1 MSGSRIGAL
10 IKKDMTLLFRN
21 KVLSILPIATLVVII
36 AIYFALPR
44 EVNETMKL
52 AVYGAALPITLVN
65 ELADEGMHLAYMDSE
80 ESLMNEVGD
89 GRFAMGI
96 IFPADLLEGVS
107 GGRKP
112 EVRAVFPPT
121 AMPEMKSAQV
131 AIVKQIVFQLQGEP
145 LDIVDEAGEVLGPDM
160 AGRQIPARD
169 RLLPIFAVFVIL
181 MEIMGLATLI
191 AEEYDRGTMSS
202 LVVSSLPME
211 SFLTAKAVT
220 GVGVTFIQAVLL
232 LAVTGTLFDGPL
244 LLLTGLLLGSL
255 LVAGI
260 GFLVAAVSRDMM
272 TVIAWSMLVMILLFM
287 PAMNIVL
294 PGLTS
299 NWVKIIPS
307 YYLTDLM
314 HQVAHF
320 GAGWT
325 DMWRNVVFLFAF
337 DLGLISLGLFA
348 LRRKTV

>member
-10 IKKDMTLLFRN
+10 IRKDMTLLFRN
-21 KVLSILPIATLVVII
+21 KVLSILPFATLVVII
-36 AIYFALPR
+36 VIYFVMPR

-52 AVYGAALPITLVN
+52 AVYGAVLPSALVD
-65 ELADEGMHLAYMDSE
+65 ELADEGMQLAYMESE

-89 GRFAMGI
+89 GGFAMGI
-96 IFPADLLEGVS
+96 IFPSDLLEGVS
-107 GGRKP
+107 RGERP
-112 EVRAVFPPT
+112 EVRAVFPPS
-121 AMPEMKSAQV
+121 AMPEMKNAQV
-131 AIVKQIVFQLQGEP
+131 TIVKQIVFQLQGEP
-145 LDIVDEAGEVLGPDM
+145 FEIVDETGEVLGPDM

-169 RLLPIFAVFVIL
+169 RLLPIFAMFIIL

-202 LVVSSLPME
+202 LVVSSLPMG

-220 GVGVTFIQAVLL
+220 GVGMTFLQAVLL

-244 LLLTGLLLGSL
+244 LMLTGLFLGSL

-260 GFLVAAVSRDMM
+260 GFLAAAVSRDMM

-299 NWVKIIPS
+299 SWVKVIPS
-307 YYLTDLM
+307 YYFTDLM

-325 DMWRNVVFLFAF
+325 DMWKNVLYLLAF
-337 DLGLISLGLFA
+337 DLGLISLGFFA
-348 LRRKTV
+348 LRRKIV